1 MKNVLFLTN
10 GVHIRTNGR
19 TIASYGYCREF
30 AKYTSLKAFS
40 TIPYNADAAK
50 AAADV
55 DEGLDLEFVKEDK
68 RTIWNT
74 LTRLEDFR
82 TFKKIG
88 IIEISKPNT
97 YKAAEQYIRS
107 NPVDIVI
114 IDHLALARFFFYLKK
129 RFPNLTYVYN
139 SHNAE
144 AINYYQQL
152 TGKEFKIENC
162 GHLDFDNAQQKKKY
176 DYISNI
182 ENRLLQET
190 DYTIAISKGDA
201 ELLSTQYGITREK
214 ILITRPLTRFARV
227 KEWKDVQKFSH
238 KLLIVGSM
246 GWYPNVRGIIW
257 FIENV
262 FDMLIKQDPR
272 YKLYVVGRGPT
283 RDLVEICKKY
293 PNNIVLTGEV
303 PSTDPYFK
311 ECDISIVPVFEGTGI
326 KIKVIESLSRGIPT
340 ICAAYAAKDYD
351 VDGEMIVAETAQDYL
366 DGIHAIEQ
374 SVQMR
379 ETLYDKML
387 AFCSTYYELTDD
399 LKKLFDY
406 EK

>member
-10 GVHIRTNGR
+10 GVHVRTNGR

-40 TIPYNADAAK
+40 SIPYNVDAAK
-50 AAADV
+50 VAGEV
-55 DEGLDLEFVKEDK
+55 DTGLDLEFVQEDK
-68 RTIWNT
+68 RTVWNT
-74 LTRLEDFR
+74 LTRLGDFW
-82 TFKKIG
+82 TFQKIG
-88 IIEISKPNT
+88 IIEISKPHT
-97 YKAAEQYIRS
+97 YRAAEQYIRS
-107 NPVDIVI
+107 NPVDIII
-114 IDHLALARFFFYLKK
+114 IDHLALARFFFKLKK
-129 RFPNLTYVYN
+129 QFPNLTYVYN

-152 TGKEFKIENC
+152 TGKEFRIENC
-162 GHLDFDNAQQKKKY
+162 SHLDFGNAQQKKKY
-176 DYISNI
+176 DYISNV
-182 ENRLLQET
+182 EKRLLQET

-201 ELLSTQYGITREK
+201 ELLSAQYDVPRKK
-214 ILITRPLTRFARV
+214 ILLTHPLTRFSRV
-227 KEWKDVQKFSH
+227 KEREDVRKFSY

-262 FDMLIKQDPR
+262 FDTLIQQDDR
-272 YKLYVVGRGPT
+272 YKLYIVGRGPT
-283 RDLVEICKKY
+283 EDLVEICKKY
-293 PNNIVLTGEV
+293 PDHIILTGEV

-340 ICAAYAAKDYD
+340 ICASYAAKDYD
-351 VDGEMIVAETAQDYL
+351 VDGEMVVAETVQDYL
-366 DGIHAIEQ
+366 DGIYAMERSAHL
-374 SVQMR
+374 R
-379 ETLYDKML
+379 ETLYDKMI

-399 LKKLFDY
+399 LKRLFGV
-406 EK
+406 

>member
-10 GVHIRTNGR
+10 GVHIRANGR

-40 TIPYNADAAK
+40 TIPYNADAVK
-50 AAADV
+50 AETGV
-55 DEGLDLEFVKEDK
+55 DKGMNLEFVKEDR
-68 RTIWNT
+68 RTILNT
-74 LTRLEDFR
+74 LTRFEDFR

-88 IIEISKPNT
+88 IIEISKPRT

-107 NPVDIVI
+107 NSVDIVI

-139 SHNAE
+139 SHNVE
-144 AINYYQQL
+144 AVNYYEQL
-152 TGKEFKIENC
+152 TGKEFKVENC
-162 GHLDFDNAQQKKKY
+162 GHLDFENATQKKKY

-182 ENRLLQET
+182 ERRLLQET

-201 ELLSTQYGITREK
+201 ELLSMQYSIPREK
-214 ILITRPLTRFARV
+214 ILNTHPLARFNRV
-227 KEWKDVQKFSH
+227 KERTDVQKYSY

-246 GWYPNVRGIIW
+246 GWYPNVRGTIW

-262 FDMLIKQDPR
+262 FDTLIKQDPR
-272 YKLYVVGRGPT
+272 YKLYVVGRGPMSE
-283 RDLVEICKKY
+283 LVEICKRY
-293 PNNIVLTGEV
+293 PDNIVLTGEV
-303 PSTDPYFK
+303 ASTDSYFK
-311 ECDISIVPVFEGTGI
+311 DCDISIVPVFEGTGI
-326 KIKVIESLSRGIPT
+326 KIKVIESMSRGIPT

-374 SVQMR
+374 SVELR
-379 ETLYDKML
+379 ELFYDRMMS
-387 AFCSTYYELTDD
+387 FCSTYYELTDD
-399 LKKLFDY
+399 LKKLFDV
-406 EK
+406 